1 MRYIRPG
8 NKNTV
13 YHFLRELILE
23 EEYAWFVNQ
32 EGRFRINWEAAVER
46 YIEYRAKKNPRFDIS
61 IDRSRASNS
70 FREALLLRCYKGD
83 GAKEYKEC
91 RKLGENNKVVER
103 EFQLPS
109 KVFHSL
115 FGSSEEL
122 PSDQVI
128 YSGLP
133 VNYHVLSIFQ
143 ILFWSLTPWCNIHND
158 NPRTPSLACLLF
170 WFWNFSVK
178 IVQSP
183 LNRYLSAYKHFQTA
197 AIYNLYNLCC

>member
-1 MRYIRPG
+1 MSKLAANFGQG

-32 EGRFRINWEAAVER
+32 EGRFRINWVAAVER
-46 YIEYRAKKNPRFDIS
+46 HIEYRAKKNPGFDIS

-70 FREALLLRCYKGD
+70 FREALLLRCYRDD

-91 RKLGENNKVVER
+91 RKFSENNKVVER

-122 PSDQVI
+122 AGDQSETSGISVSDPEFTQEDKFLQLLGDLDYEVDMEPKE
-128 YSGLP
+128 SRLEGGRP
-133 VNYHVLSIFQ
+133 FRVSFH
-143 ILFWSLTPWCNIHND
+143 P
-158 NPRTPSLACLLF
+158 CLDANVTLGSYIKK
-170 WFWNFSVK
+170 NVTLGSY
-178 IVQSP
+178 I
-183 LNRYLSAYKHFQTA
+183 T
-197 AIYNLYNLCC
+197 

>member
-8 NKNTV
+8 NKKTV

-143 ILFWSLTPWCNIHND
+143 TLF
-158 NPRTPSLACLLF
+158 
-170 WFWNFSVK
+170 
-178 IVQSP
+178 
-183 LNRYLSAYKHFQTA
+183 
-197 AIYNLYNLCC
+197 

>member
-1 MRYIRPG
+1 MRYIRLG

-46 YIEYRAKKNPRFDIS
+46 YIEYRAKKSPRFDTS

-70 FREALLLRCYKGD
+70 FREALRLRCYQDD

-91 RKLGENNKVVER
+91 RKFSENNKVVQTEL
-103 EFQLPS
+103 QLPS

-115 FGSSEEL
+115 FRSSEEL
-122 PSDQVI
+122 PGDQVI
-128 YSGLP
+128 
-133 VNYHVLSIFQ
+133 
-143 ILFWSLTPWCNIHND
+143 
-158 NPRTPSLACLLF
+158 
-170 WFWNFSVK
+170 
-178 IVQSP
+178 
-183 LNRYLSAYKHFQTA
+183 
-197 AIYNLYNLCC
+197 